1 MPSTPLL
8 ARPRGPRPIGF
19 VAALLIALAMVL
31 GTAPTQSI
39 AAVAASGTTPQRPP
53 ATPATGV
60 ALDLVSVDPTAL
72 TPGSTLT
79 AVVQVTNGAAT
90 AIREPVVELRARTPR
105 VTDRSTLN
113 SWQRD
118 TTPTMSGTAD
128 ATSASGARDLAPGES
143 RTVTVS
149 VAADS
154 LGFSRSPDLW
164 GARRLAL
171 TLASDGEELATLRTF
186 TVWRP
191 AGTTAAISESVLLPV
206 SADDAGAAALDPAG
220 YDASVTDGAL
230 RAVADLATRS
240 DVDWLL
246 DPALVD
252 PPDLAVPAEEA
263 DAGTD
268 DPQTDPSPTGDGADP
283 SPTADGTGRY
293 ARSQAAQGL
302 VDELAGAA
310 GDRTVLTTPYARADL
325 VSLDAAGATDLSEQ
339 LSRRSQ
345 EAMSAA
351 GIHAA
356 GTIVEVPGDEA
367 DGTTMTA
374 AQATGADVLMT
385 SSASLR
391 EEPDGIVTPSS
402 IGAYARGASTTP
414 VLAPDPVLSDELS
427 SITAGSDGEQTTQR
441 MLAETAV
448 IASEPTASPRHVVIS
463 PTLAEDADAAA
474 MGRTLD
480 ALGEAPW
487 VQHERTGDVLALA
500 ADEDWTTDSQEGSD
514 QAYALGTLHADAV
527 HPTSRGADGAITR
540 LDEPDAPGLLAPG
553 VLLGLQEKARALDT
567 LRAAMQDPAQTDAVD
582 LAVASATSVRWR
594 GTDVADAF
602 EQRVSTAS
610 GQVDALTGSVTIV
623 PASGYNLVASDV
635 NVPVTVVNNLDSA
648 VTVSLAAS
656 SDKPLLRVS
665 DDLPTV
671 TVPARGQES
680 APVHVEAVAN
690 GDVTLSVR
698 LTDASGRALTPSEE
712 MPLTVNPAWENWTTM
727 LIVIA
732 MGLLVVVGVLRA
744 RRHGSDRRAP
754 AVRGPENPDVLAHTG
769 RSELAPRGRE
779 QDAGPSEPSNG

>member
-1 MPSTPLL
+1 MPSTPTL
-8 ARPRGPRPIGF
+8 ARRRGPRPIGF

-31 GTAPTQSI
+31 GSAPTHSI
-39 AAVAASGTTPQRPP
+39 AVEQASGTAPQRPP
-53 ATPATGV
+53 ATPAAGV
-60 ALDLVSVDPTAL
+60 ALDLVSLGPTAL

-79 AVVQVTNGAAT
+79 AQVQVTNGTDTTIA
-90 AIREPVVELRARTPR
+90 EPVLELRARTPR
-105 VTDRSTLN
+105 VTERSTLDT
-113 SWQRD
+113 WQRD
-118 TTPTMSGTAD
+118 TTPAVSGTAD
-128 ATSASGARDLAPGES
+128 ASSTSGAPALAPGES

-154 LGFSRSPDLW
+154 LGFSSSPDLW
-164 GARRLAL
+164 GTRRLAL
-171 TLASDGEELATLRTF
+171 TLASGGEDLATLRTF

-191 AGTTAAISESVLLPV
+191 AGTTASISESVLLPV
-206 SADDAGAAALDPAG
+206 SADDAGEAALDPAG
-220 YDASVTDGAL
+220 YDASATGGHL
-230 RAVADLATRS
+230 RAVADLATRP

-252 PPDLAVPAEEA
+252 PPALAVPADEA
-263 DAGTD
+263 EAGAG
-268 DPQTDPSPTGDGADP
+268 DPQADP
-283 SPTADGTGRY
+283 SAGTTTADASPTPEGTGRY
-293 ARSQAAQGL
+293 ARSEAAQGL
-302 VDELAGAA
+302 VDELTGAV
-310 GDRTVLTTPYARADL
+310 GERTVLTTPYARADL
-325 VSLDAAGATDLSEQ
+325 VSLDAAGASDLADQ

-345 EAMSAA
+345 EALSSA
-351 GIHAA
+351 GITSA
-356 GTIVEVPGDEA
+356 GTVVEVPADEA
-367 DGTTMTA
+367 DGQALTA
-374 AQATGADVLMT
+374 AQETGADVLMT

-402 IGAYARGASTTP
+402 IGAYASDAGTTP

-448 IASEPTASPRHVVIS
+448 IASEPTSSPRHVLIS
-463 PTLAEDADAAA
+463 PTLADDADAGA

-487 VQHERTGDVLALA
+487 VQHERTGDVLGLA
-500 ADEDWTTDSQEGSD
+500 ADADWTTDSQDGST

-527 HPTSRGADGAITR
+527 HPTSRSADGSITR
-540 LDEPDAPGLLAPG
+540 LEEPDAPGLLGPG

-567 LRAAMQDPAQTDAVD
+567 LRSAMQDPAQTDAAD

-594 GTDVADAF
+594 GTEAADAF
-602 EQRVSTAS
+602 QQRVSTAS
-610 GQVDALTGSVTIV
+610 DQVDALTGAVTIV

-698 LTDASGRALTPSEE
+698 LTDTHGRPLTESQE

-754 AVRGPENPDVLAHTG
+754 AVRGPENSDVLAHTG
-769 RSELAPRGRE
+769 RSELAARGKGT
-779 QDAGPSEPSNG
+779 DADTPQPPNG